1 MRSVL
6 AACMSGLLIPAAP
19 AAQTRPPDLSGRW
32 QLVQPTASER
42 ARDTLDIVSPD
53 QLLITQTPLV
63 MTVEHPSTPG
73 THPQAETV
81 TIGVA
86 GMIGGIPGSGN
97 TTEERWSVTHIG
109 TQLMISRTTI
119 NRYEHQPGRSFT
131 RGSMWRLET
140 PDRLVIEFGEERPGE
155 RPKIA
160 TRVYR
165 KVVGPIAP
173 GSARPA
179 AAP

>member
-1 MRSVL
+1 MAS
-6 AACMSGLLIPAAP
+6 

-32 QLVQPTASER
+32 QIVQPTAAER
-42 ARDTLDIVSPD
+42 ALDTLDIVSPD
-53 QLLITQTPLV
+53 QLLITQTPLA
-63 MTVEHPSTPG
+63 MIVEHPSTPG
-73 THPQAETV
+73 THPEAQTIK
-81 TIGVA
+81 IGVA
-86 GMIGGIPGSGN
+86 GSVGGIPGSGT

-119 NRYEHQPGRSFT
+119 YRPDEQQPRRSVT
-131 RGSMWRLET
+131 RGSMWRLEL

-165 KVVGPIAP
+165 RMRQPGP
-173 GSARPA
+173 G
-179 AAP
+179 